1 VRPRAFGTLD
11 DADERSCGEH
21 GRPVDVVAERSTK
34 VPDARSA
41 VIGVVVMVMV
51 MVMVVVVVI
60 MIIVP
65 INVVLMLLSLSGLGM
80 PMNCFVL
87 LGAIILREVDD
98 RVADVYVIV
107 AMEGVVQ
114 RRRYDGAATIKKDRS
129 DSHR

>member
-1 VRPRAFGTLD
+1 VRPPTLRALD
-11 DADERSCGEH
+11 DGDERSCGEH
-21 GRPVDVVAERSTK
+21 RSPVDLVAECSAK

-51 MVMVVVVVI
+51 VVVVI
-60 MIIVP
+60 MIIAP
-65 INVVLMLLSLSGLGM
+65 INVVLMLLNLGVGM
-80 PMNCFVL
+80 LMSRFVL
-87 LGAIILREVDD
+87 VGAIMLRQVDD
-98 RVADVYVIV
+98 RVADVDVIV